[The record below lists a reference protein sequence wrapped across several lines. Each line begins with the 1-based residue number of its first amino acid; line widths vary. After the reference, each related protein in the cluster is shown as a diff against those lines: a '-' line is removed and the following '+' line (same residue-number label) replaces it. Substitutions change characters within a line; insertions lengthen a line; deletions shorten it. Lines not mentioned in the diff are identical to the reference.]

1 MTQRYALGRSVPPG
15 TRLRRPEHDEVTKVT
30 NSPAHCNLDSMTCM
44 CAAGVVGAL
53 STVLITVLLAACARY
68 LGGGGFA
75 PIDEKF
81 DGVVLVQVDSISN
94 PHERSLCVLAA

>member
-1 MTQRYALGRSVPPG
+1 M
-15 TRLRRPEHDEVTKVT
+15 T
-30 NSPAHCNLDSMTCM
+30 NSPAYCNLDSMTCM

-75 PIDEKF
+75 PIDEKL